1 MTQQLVRYSAKLRGA
16 KSLEFYL
23 DNLKSNP
30 TFVCRKKIAD
40 QESVFEIIGTI
51 KHDDYLSLN
60 EINIDLSSRAAK
72 L

>member
-1 MTQQLVRYSAKLRGA
+1 MTQQLVRYTAKLRGA